1 LGCQWVRALSAARPG
16 PIDDSVGLK
25 KMLWG
30 LVAVPFVL
38 GGCSA
43 LGLDSTTT
51 PGSAGSASAS
61 AGPVS
66 GTGWIVVTSGSA
78 TPGPSPSRG
87 TGSPSPALPPVSFL
101 PVDRG
106 CAQTWDINDVLIPM
120 TVTPAA
126 GSVTVTWPR
135 QWDSN
140 YRITAVPQPLIP
152 GSQPAYTWQNVAP
165 STGCTVSATI
175 GGLKSGVPYVIWL
188 DAPNTGYER
197 DGTRHPYSGR
207 SGVVYPL

>member
-1 LGCQWVRALSAARPG
+1 MPG
-16 PIDDSVGLK
+16 PIGESVGLK
-25 KMLWG
+25 KMLWA

-38 GGCSA
+38 GGCGA
-43 LGLDSTTT
+43 LGLGGTTT
-51 PGSAGSASAS
+51 PGSAGSASAP

-66 GTGWIVVTSGSA
+66 GAGWIVVASGSA
-78 TPGPSPSRG
+78 TPSPSPSKG
-87 TGSPSPALPPVSFL
+87 AGSPSPALPAVSFL
-101 PVDRG
+101 PVDPG
-106 CAQTWDINDVLIPM
+106 CAQSWNINDLLVPM

-126 GSVTVTWPR
+126 GSFTVTWPR

-140 YRITAVPQPLIP
+140 YRITAVPQPLVS
-152 GSQPAYTWQNVAP
+152 GSQAAYTWQNIAP
-165 STGCTVSATI
+165 SAGCTASATI
-175 GGLKSGVPYVIWL
+175 RGLKPGVPYVIWL